1 MKTLKT
7 NYFNQFVAQSY
18 SKTKWTRVY
27 SLINNSNNNFSK
39 NNKRSI
45 NFVYQA
51 MTKRE
56 VENILD
62 WMFRNFGLR
71 KACILAEFLKEGGFR
86 YATQGGI
93 SINLEDLKVPCAK
106 QDVMIT
112 TQKQVDLAEKL
123 YERGEMTISEWFQ
136 KRISA
141 WNVASEN
148 LKSEIVR
155 FFEEN
160 DPLNP
165 LYIMS
170 FSGARGNLS
179 QVRQLIGMRG
189 LMSDQK
195 GEMIGAAIQANFRE
209 GLSVIDFLISS
220 YGARK
225 GLVDTSIR
233 TADSGHMTRRLVDA
247 AHNIIICQFDCR
259 TLQGIILSCRDS
271 SLVKKQTLTDRL
283 IGRVLAKPLL
293 DPLYKKIHD

>member
-1 MKTLKT
+1 MKTISILISSRNNLKFF
-7 NYFNQFVAQSY
+7 NYRTIARLS
-18 SKTKWTRVY
+18 S
-27 SLINNSNNNFSK
+27 NSNSDTGSVTRK
-39 NNKRSI
+39 TSPI
-45 NFVYQA
+45 NFVFVNQA
-51 MTKRE
+51 MTKKE
-56 VENILD
+56 LENILD

-71 KACILAEFLKEGGFR
+71 KACILAELLKEAGFR

-93 SINLEDLKVPCAK
+93 SINLEDLKVPSAK
-106 QDVMIT
+106 QDVMLT
-112 TQKQVDLAEKL
+112 TQKQVDEAEKR
-123 YERGEMTISEWFQ
+123 YDSGEMTISEWFQ

-141 WNVASEN
+141 WNVASET
-148 LKSEIVR
+148 LKTEIVK

-271 SLVKKQTLTDRL
+271 SLTKKQT
-283 IGRVLAKPLL
+283 
-293 DPLYKKIHD
+293 